1 MHYIGMDIHK
11 NYSQVAVTDEQG
23 DLVDR
28 CRIDH
33 RHREE
38 LVGYFNRFPSKTQV
52 VMEATCGWG
61 WLSELL
67 QDLGLEVKLANP
79 SKVKIIAESQIKT
92 DKVDALVLAQLL
104 RTNFLPEA
112 YLAPKEQRE
121 ARDLLRYRISLV
133 HLRSGVKNRIHALL
147 TRLGIYHTYSDLF
160 GKEGRSF
167 LSSLE
172 LSPAHLRTLEGYLC
186 LIDTVNKLIGEVEVQ
201 IRQVVKE
208 SEDGRR
214 LLTLPGIGFILAYL
228 VLVEIGDINRFSSHK
243 KICSYA
249 GLVPSVY
256 QSGSKNYRGHISNR
270 ANRYLQWG
278 MIEAAQRAKII
289 DPFLRKKAEI
299 IARKKG
305 PSVATTAI
313 AHHLLTVIYHI
324 LKEKTVYR
332 SPKLKYRLSGKPV
345 TTLVAKRQTV
355 L

>member
-11 NYSQVAVTDEQG
+11 NYSSVAVTDEQG

-28 CRIDH
+28 CRLNH
-33 RHREE
+33 RHQEE
-38 LVGYFNRFPSKTQV
+38 LVEYFKRFQSKTQV

-67 QDLGLEVKLANP
+67 QDLGMEVKLANS

-92 DKVDALVLAQLL
+92 DKVDALALAQLL

-147 TRLGIYHTYSDLF
+147 TRLGIFHSYSDLF
-160 GKEGRSF
+160 GKKGRRF

-172 LSPAHLRTLEGYLC
+172 LSSVHRQSLDGYLG
-186 LIDTVNKLIGEVEVQ
+186 LIDTIHKLIGEVEVQ

-208 SEDGRR
+208 SEDGKR
-214 LLTLPGIGFILAYL
+214 LLTMPGIGFILAYL

-243 KICSYA
+243 KLCSYA

-256 QSGSKNYRGHISNR
+256 QSGSKSYHGHISNR

-278 MIEAAQRAKII
+278 LIEAAQMAKVI
-289 DPFLRKKAEI
+289 DPFLRRKAEI

-305 PSVATTAI
+305 ACVATTAI
-313 AHHLLTVIYHI
+313 ARHLLVVIYHI

-345 TTLVAKRQTV
+345 LTLVAKRQTV
-355 L
+355 